1 MYDPNNISIIPRSRM
16 ERELAS
22 KSRNKKSASPS
33 PGSTE
38 APPHV
43 VLHSGRVLDDA
54 EQVLSAVDGIV
65 SHLQAGSHVVVRVSD
80 AVEVKLRNVLD
91 TRVGAGEITKD
102 QADSVVFE
110 VLSYVAPEKD
120 DAGVVGDSGP
130 KGEAGPAGEPDPE
143 PEVKKPTKKKTIK
156 KKPKPKIKKKET
168 SRGKTAKV
176 DDLLPEELSDIF
188 SGDTATF
195 DDDDDDE

>member
-1 MYDPNNISIIPRSRM
+1 MYDPNSVSIIPRSRM

-130 KGEAGPAGEPDPE
+130 KGEAGPAGEPE
-143 PEVKKPTKKKTIK
+143 PEVKKPPKKKTTK
-156 KKPKPKIKKKET
+156 KKPKIKKKET
-168 SRGKTAKV
+168 ARGKTAKV

>member
-22 KSRNKKSASPS
+22 KSRNRKSASPS

-130 KGEAGPAGEPDPE
+130 KGEAGPAGDPE
-143 PEVKKPTKKKTIK
+143 PEVKEPPKKKTTK
-156 KKPKPKIKKKET
+156 KKPKIKKKET
-168 SRGKTAKV
+168 ARGKTAKV

>member
-1 MYDPNNISIIPRSRM
+1 MYDPNSVSIIPRSRM

-22 KSRNKKSASPS
+22 KSRNRKSASPS

-38 APPHV
+38 VPPHV

-130 KGEAGPAGEPDPE
+130 KGEAGPAGEPE
-143 PEVKKPTKKKTIK
+143 PEVKKPPKKKTTK
-156 KKPKPKIKKKET
+156 KKPKIKKKET
-168 SRGKTAKV
+168 ARGKTAKV

>member
-1 MYDPNNISIIPRSRM
+1 MYDPDNNSIIPRSRM

-130 KGEAGPAGEPDPE
+130 KGEAGPAGEPE
-143 PEVKKPTKKKTIK
+143 PEVKKPPKKKTTK
-156 KKPKPKIKKKET
+156 KKPKIKKKET
-168 SRGKTAKV
+168 ARGKTAKV